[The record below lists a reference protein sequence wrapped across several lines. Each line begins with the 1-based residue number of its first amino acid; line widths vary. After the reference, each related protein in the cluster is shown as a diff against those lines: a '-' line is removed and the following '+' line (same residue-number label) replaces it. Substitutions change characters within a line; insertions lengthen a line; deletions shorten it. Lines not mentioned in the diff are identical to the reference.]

1 MGRHHRQ
8 FVLVFAAAAVV
19 FGVGLLAPRLV
30 RAQLGSAGAPSAIAK
45 SATDPYQ
52 LPPEEPTAD
61 HTQFEILKQEFKSGP
76 EVTAACLTC
85 HTEASKQ
92 IMQTSHWTWICPRA
106 KAELAEKQ
114 GRVVGK
120 GEHVINNFCIALAS
134 NEPRCTSCHAGYGW
148 KDKGFDFND
157 ETLVDCLVCHAQ
169 KLPAAVVAGTDKP
182 REYKKFPT
190 DAGHPVYAPKEW
202 PKGSGKMWQPPD
214 LSLFAQ
220 YVGKPTRDNCGTCH
234 FFGGGGEGVKH
245 GDMDVTLSMPTA
257 EIDVHMNVD
266 GVVDGGF
273 RCTQCH
279 TTRNHRVSG
288 RCFTI
293 PAVDDRHYVIRGSEH
308 PLIACES
315 CHTPTPHKG
324 EHANKLND
332 HTDKVS
338 CQACH
343 VPWIAPVKPT
353 KMWWNWEDAGQL
365 DDKGAPKVVK
375 DVIFPEGVDPSTLT
389 EEQKAAYTK
398 EDVYNGQKGSFIWA
412 RKATP
417 EYYWFNGDVSHT
429 FIGDVLDL
437 STPAKDIPGVR
448 TTNGKYD
455 HIDMDQPIVRI
466 NVLHGDYNDSMAR
479 IWPAKIHRGR
489 QPFDPNTKM
498 LVVPMLFPNGPNASQ
513 AYWKAYDWQKAI
525 VAGMAYINQPYSGEY
540 AWIQTEMAWPLKHMV
555 APKENALT
563 CVECHNPQG
572 RLAALTGFYM
582 PGRDRSPLVDWLGF
596 GLIAGAIAL
605 AFAHGA
611 GRVVMNAR
619 NGNGNGKH

>member
-1 MGRHHRQ
+1 MGRHQRQ
-8 FVLVFAAAAVV
+8 FLSLLAAVGV
-19 FGVGLLAPRLV
+19 VLSVGLLAPRLV
-30 RAQLGSAGAPSAIAK
+30 QGQLESAGAPGAISRSAD
-45 SATDPYQ
+45 DPYI
-52 LPPEEPTAD
+52 LPPAEPTAD

-106 KAELAEKQ
+106 REELAEKQ

-148 KDKGFDFND
+148 KDQSFDFEN

-169 KLPAAVVAGTDKP
+169 PLPDEVIAGTDKP
-182 REYKKFPT
+182 RTYKKYPT
-190 DAGHPVYAPKEW
+190 DAGHPVYQPKEW
-202 PKGSGKMWQPPD
+202 PKGSGNVWQPPD

-220 YVGKPTRDNCGTCH
+220 YIGKPTRDNCGTCH

-245 GDMDVTLSMPTA
+245 GDMDVTLSKPTGA
-257 EIDVHMNVD
+257 IDVHMNAFD
-266 GVVDGGF
+266 GPVEGGF

-279 TTRNHRVSG
+279 TTRNHRISG

-293 PAVDDRHYVIRGSEH
+293 PAVDERDYVVRGIEH

-315 CHTPTPHKG
+315 CHTTTPHKSDF
-324 EHANKLND
+324 AAKLND

-338 CQACH
+338 CQTCH
-343 VPWIAPVKPT
+343 VPYIAPEKAT
-353 KMWWNWEDAGQL
+353 KMWWDWELAGRVSESG
-365 DDKGAPKVVK
+365 KPVVEK
-375 DVIFPEGVDPSTLT
+375 QPILPEGVDAATLT
-389 EEQKAAYTK
+389 EAELAAYAK

-412 RKATP
+412 RRATP

-429 FIGDVLDL
+429 FIGDVIDDK
-437 STPAKDIPGVR
+437 TPARDIPNVR
-448 TTNGKYD
+448 TGKYD
-455 HIDMDQPIVRI
+455 HINLDDPIVRI
-466 NVLHGDYNDSMAR
+466 NVLHGDYDDPRSR

-489 QPFDPNTKM
+489 QLYDPQTKM
-498 LVVPMLFPNGPNASQ
+498 LIVPKLFPNGPDASE
-513 AYWKAYDWQKAI
+513 AYWKAYDWPRAI
-525 VAGMAYINQPYSGEY
+525 AAGMTYINHEWSGEY

-555 APKENALT
+555 VPKENALT
-563 CVECHNPQG
+563 CVECHSPEG

-596 GLIAGAIAL
+596 AMIAGALAL
-605 AFAHGA
+605 ALAHGA
-611 GRVVMNAR
+611 GRVVLGAR
-619 NGNGNGKH
+619 NNNGGAKH